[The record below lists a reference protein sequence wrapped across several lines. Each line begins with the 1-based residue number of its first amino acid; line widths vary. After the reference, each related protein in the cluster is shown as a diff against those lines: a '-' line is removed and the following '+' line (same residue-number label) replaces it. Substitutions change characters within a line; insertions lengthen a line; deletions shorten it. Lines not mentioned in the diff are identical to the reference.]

1 MLEEFTDSMKSLN
14 WENIYAKPI
23 EFKSKI
29 EKAQELELEL
39 AKSSGERLMEDLD
52 NSKMDN
58 DTVEDIEEEE
68 EDEDGEEEVDDDDEV
83 EVEEEGDES
92 NTLRNIDSE
101 NEIADECEGEGSD
114 EDENKHEELV
124 DQGEKNTERGDEEIN
139 RNDIFEVESSALGND
154 LAGFLDDDELYV
166 FPPEVEK
173 LFLQDGNIV
182 IGDDKGVRG
191 SSSSSSSSSNNGLT
205 ISLETPRTHM
215 RDIFYQDREVID
227 LLTPESLSPE
237 SLSPKTVPVDTMDDC
252 TEDSNGFE

>member
-1 MLEEFTDSMKSLN
+1 MTKR
-14 WENIYAKPI
+14 
-23 EFKSKI
+23 SKI
-29 EKAQELELEL
+29 IQNHLNLPYSHPQYLQEL
-39 AKSSGERLMEDLD
+39 S
-52 NSKMDN
+52 
-58 DTVEDIEEEE
+58 
-68 EDEDGEEEVDDDDEV
+68 
-83 EVEEEGDES
+83 
-92 NTLRNIDSE
+92 SE
-101 NEIADECEGEGSD
+101 NEIADESEGEGSD

-124 DQGEKNTERGDEEIN
+124 DQGEKNIERGDEEIN
-139 RNDIFEVESSALGND
+139 RNDEFEVESSALGND

-191 SSSSSSSSSNNGLT
+191 SSSSSNNGLT
-205 ISLETPRTHM
+205 IALETPRTHI